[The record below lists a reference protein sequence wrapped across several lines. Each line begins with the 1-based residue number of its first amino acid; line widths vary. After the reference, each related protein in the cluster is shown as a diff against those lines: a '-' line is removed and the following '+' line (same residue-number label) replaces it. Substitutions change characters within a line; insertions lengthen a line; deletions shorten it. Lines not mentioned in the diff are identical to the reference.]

1 VTPGGSPREF
11 GQAFDHVAVAYDEV
25 RPGYPAVLVDA
36 AIERGGLARGARVLE
51 VGCGTGKLTELLA
64 ARGLHVDAVDP
75 GPNMIEA
82 ARKRVGETGR
92 VRFHVATFE
101 DLPVEPGSYAAVF
114 SATAFHWVDPA
125 VGWSK
130 AAALLEPGGL
140 LALVTYVALGDDGNA
155 VEVEEALLA
164 VLRNHA
170 PELAVGWRLPRDLE
184 TLLNGIDARRGNVSE
199 VWDWVMQAGRHEL
212 ARAEAAEL
220 FGDVEV
226 LEVLESLEQTADEL
240 IAYFRTTA
248 LHSRIEPA
256 QRAALEADDRAV
268 IERFGGT
275 LRSTT
280 ATVLVTARRTGEE
293 RQAPER
299 ERSSP

>member
-1 VTPGGSPREF
+1 MAPRGSLREF
-11 GQAFDHVAVAYDEV
+11 GQAFDEVAVAYDEV

-64 ARGLHVDAVDP
+64 ARGLQVDAVDP
-75 GPNMIEA
+75 GPNMIVA
-82 ARKRVGETGR
+82 ARKRVGKKGR
-92 VRFHVATFE
+92 VRFHVARFE
-101 DLPVEPGSYAAVF
+101 DFPVEAGAYAAVF

-125 VGWSK
+125 VGWSR
-130 AAALLEPGGL
+130 AAAFLEPGGV
-140 LALVTYVALGDDGNA
+140 LALLTYLGVGDEGNS

-170 PELAVGWRLPRDLE
+170 PELAVGWRPPRDLE

-199 VWDWVMQAGRHEL
+199 VWDWVMQAGLHEL

-220 FGDVEV
+220 FHDVEAQP
-226 LEVLESLEQTADEL
+226 VLESLEQTADEL
-240 IAYFRTTA
+240 LAYFRTTA

-280 ATVLVTARRTGEE
+280 ATVLVTARRTRKE
-293 RQAPER
+293 RQSPER